1 MSFQERRAIVYA
13 TSSILISVLY
23 ATYMAPSYPEGGVQS
38 ADIFRWW
45 GHFFL
50 LLIGVSIVAKIIIHI
65 LFSILNTIATRE
77 EEPKFLDERDQ
88 LIEAKSARIALYLF
102 AVGFMLAIASLV
114 VINEQPSTM
123 FAILFMAGI
132 VTDVVSE
139 LAQFYF
145 YRRGF

>member
-45 GHFFL
+45 GNFFL
-50 LLIGVSIVAKIIIHI
+50 LLVGVSIVAKIIIHI
-65 LFSILNTIATRE
+65 LFSTLNTIVTRE
-77 EEPKFLDERDQ
+77 DEPKFGDERDQ
-88 LIEAKSARIALYLF
+88 LIELKASRIALYLF
-102 AVGFMLAIASLV
+102 AAGFMVAMASLV
-114 VINEQPSTM
+114 VINEQPSAM
-123 FAILFMAGI
+123 FAILFMVGI
-132 VTDVVSE
+132 VTDVISE